1 MAIDAA
7 LYSGSKCYFFHGS
20 RYLRVT
26 RGDTGPGTVDSGY
39 PAPISNWG
47 WPGGFGAAGIDAALY
62 SGSKCYFF
70 KGNQY
75 VRVTRGDTGAGTVD
89 PGYPAP
95 ISNWGWPRGFGAAGI
110 DAALYSRSK
119 CYFFK
124 GNQYV
129 RVTRGDTGAG
139 AVDPGYPAPISNWGW
154 PGGFGAAGIDAALY
168 SRSKCY
174 FFKGNQYVRV
184 TRGDTG
190 AGTVDP
196 GYPAPISNWGWERE
210 FIRLHFKSLLP
221 VTPAISQFMDT
232 QFTEL
237 QKLYATV
244 HIDARRGT
252 TEDLSA
258 DPILSSLIALDVGRC
273 RLGQPTQEQRDLF
286 SHRNGAGGN
295 DLVVYVVQTLVS
307 TTNSNFVGCA
317 THPDGQPGAAVVQ
330 NSAGWL
336 TAHEVGHVLGLRHVC
351 EFPSPQNPS
360 PNVACVAGS
369 NQSDRLMFPNVQWTH
384 PPPDIASAEAT
395 TMLASGLTRPLPF

>member
-7 LYSGSKCYFFHGS
+7 LYSGSKCYFFHGN

-26 RGDTGPGTVDSGY
+26 RGDTGAGTVDPGY

-47 WPGGFGAAGIDAALY
+47 WPAGFGSSGIDAALF

-95 ISNWGWPRGFGAAGI
+95 ISNWGWPAGFGAAGI
-110 DAALYSRSK
+110 DAALYSSSK

-124 GNQYV
+124 GNRYV

-139 AVDPGYPAPISNWGW
+139 TVDPGYPAPISNWGW
-154 PGGFGAAGIDAALY
+154 PAGFGAAGIDDALF
-168 SRSKCY
+168 SGSKCY

-210 FIRLHFKSLLP
+210 FIRIHFKSLLP
-221 VTPAISQFMDT
+221 ITSAISQFMNI

-252 TEDLSA
+252 TEDLSG
-258 DPILSSLIALDVGRC
+258 DPNLSSLVALDVGPC
-273 RLGQPTQEQRDLF
+273 LLGQPTQEHRDLF

-307 TTNSNFVGCA
+307 SNNSNLLGCA
-317 THPDGQPGAAVVQ
+317 THPSGQPGAAVVQ
-330 NSAGWL
+330 ASARWL
-336 TAHEVGHVLGLRHVC
+336 TAHEVGHVLDLRHVC
-351 EFPSPQNPS
+351 QFPSPQNPS
-360 PNVACVAGS
+360 PNVPCVAGS
-369 NQSDRLMFPNVQWTH
+369 GQSDSLMFPNVGWTN

-395 TMLASGLTRPLPF
+395 TMLASGLSRPLPF